1 MFRLHLAHINLINK
15 LSLFSV
21 FSSNN
26 LGVILILLERDE
38 ILIFLNFLNSF
49 YITYQLLQSGRYYM
63 SFYVHI
69 ARLNITNKI
78 YIYKSILHLMT
89 SFYFSKIYQLIRC
102 GKRFF
107 VDAFYCIY
115 YQWSMSLNILSSLHS
130 MLLVKVADA
139 RSLPLDIL
147 TAPGFSLAN
156 IYMK

>member
-1 MFRLHLAHINLINK
+1 RER
-15 LSLFSV
+15 
-21 FSSNN
+21 
-26 LGVILILLERDE
+26 ERDE

-78 YIYKSILHLMT
+78 YIYKSILLLMT